1 MLFRSRLIQ
10 YVDTSALVAAVGGDA
25 MARGALA
32 AQRSVSSAL
41 LQVEAARALRGAAP
55 EVRARAEELV
65 ATIDLIDI
73 DRGIVAKAA
82 QLAPEVRLRSLDA
95 IHLATALA
103 VPEPVAMLTLDQ
115 RLLAA
120 SLLVGVRPAL

>member
-1 MLFRSRLIQ
+1 MILYL
-10 YVDTSALVAAVGGDA
+10 DTSAFVAALGGEA
-25 MARGALA
+25 HSKSMHRVLKEHSAVA
-32 AQRSVSSAL
+32 SAL
-41 LQVEAARALRGAAP
+41 LQIEVARATARASAD
-55 EVRARAEELV
+55 VRALAQERLRAV
-65 ATIDLIDI
+65 RLIDI

>member
-1 MLFRSRLIQ
+1 MIQ
-10 YVDTSALVAAVGGDA
+10 YVDTSALVAAVQGDA

-41 LQVEAARALRGAAP
+41 LQVEAARALSGAAP

-65 ATIDLIDI
+65 ATIGLIDI